1 MTVSPSPR
9 REPWVLLL
17 LAAVQFTHLMDF
29 MIVMPLGPEF
39 MRLFGISAASFGV
52 LVSAYTLA
60 SAGMGLLGGL
70 WLDRFDRKRTLLV
83 LYAGFIGATCLC
95 GLAAG
100 HGGLLAAR
108 TLAAACAGLMSAV
121 IQATVGD
128 LIPAE
133 RRGRAI
139 GTVMAAYGLSAVA
152 GVPVGLGLASQWG
165 WRAPF
170 WAIGALAAAVWGGL
184 AVLLPAVDGHLSREP
199 AARGTPARPEWTPGL
214 ALGWVLTFGVVFAGF
229 LLIPYLSPF
238 MVGNLGLR
246 LSDLSWVYLCGGAA
260 SLVSARG
267 IGRLVDRL
275 GPVRVLGGLL
285 VATTVP
291 FLVFTHLSAASL
303 PVVAGVFVLFMGL
316 TSGRAIPTMALVAS
330 RVPPA
335 LRGRYLAVNM
345 AASDGAS
352 GLGAWMSGLLI
363 TVAPGGA
370 LEGLDSVGWLA
381 VGVTGGAL
389 VTLWLFT
396 RRVPVTGAR
405 AAPA

>member
-1 MTVSPSPR
+1 MTVSPPPR
-9 REPWVLLL
+9 REPWMLLL
-17 LAAVQFTHLMDF
+17 LAAVQFTHMMDF

-70 WLDRFDRKRTLLV
+70 WLDRFDRKRTLLA
-83 LYAGFIGATCLC
+83 LYAGFLVATLMCGAAEGYL
-95 GLAAG
+95 GLI
-100 HGGLLAAR
+100 AAR
-108 TLAAACAGLMSAV
+108 TVAGGCAGLMSAV
-121 IQATVGD
+121 IQAIIGD
-128 LIPAE
+128 LIPVE

-165 WRAPF
+165 WRSPF
-170 WAIGALAAAVWGGL
+170 WAIGVLSAGVWLGL
-184 AVLLPAVDGHLSREP
+184 LVLLPAVDRHLSPDR
-199 AARGTPARPEWTPGL
+199 AARGSSPLAGWTPGL
-214 ALGWVLTFGVVFAGF
+214 ALGWVLTFSVVFSGF

-246 LSDLSWVYLCGGAA
+246 LSDLSWMYLCGGAA

-267 IGRLVDRL
+267 IGRLVDRH
-275 GPVRVLGGLL
+275 GPALVLGALL
-285 VATTVP
+285 VGTMVP
-291 FLVFTHLSAASL
+291 HLVFTHLPVSPL

-345 AASDGAS
+345 AASDAAS
-352 GLGAWMSGLLI
+352 GLAAWASGLLI
-363 TVAPGGA
+363 AVAPDGA
-370 LEGLDSVGWLA
+370 LEGFGFVGWIA
-381 VGVTGGAL
+381 VSVTGCAL
-389 VTLWLFT
+389 FILWMFS
-396 RRVPVTGAR
+396 RRAVAAS

>member
-1 MTVSPSPR
+1 MTVSPPSR

-39 MRLFGISAASFGV
+39 MRLFGISAAGFGV

-70 WLDRFDRKRTLLV
+70 WLDRFDRKRTLLG
-83 LYAGFIGATCLC
+83 LYAGFIVATLLC
-95 GLAAG
+95 GAAEG
-100 HGGLLAAR
+100 HGGLLLAR
-108 TLAAACAGLMSAV
+108 TVAGACAGLMSAV
-121 IQATVGD
+121 LQAIVGD
-128 LIPAE
+128 LIPTE

-152 GVPVGLGLASQWG
+152 GVPLGLGLASQWG

-170 WAIGALAAAVWGGL
+170 WAIGALSVGVWLGL
-184 AVLLPAVDGHLSREP
+184 AVLLPAVDGHLSRGREARE
-199 AARGTPARPEWTPGL
+199 AAPRAAWVPGL
-214 ALGWVLTFGVVFAGF
+214 ALGWALTFGVVFSGF

-246 LSDLSWVYLCGGAA
+246 LTDLSWVYLCGGAA
-260 SLVSARG
+260 SLLSARTL
-267 IGRLVDRL
+267 GRWVDRH
-275 GPVRVLGGLL
+275 GPARVLGTLL
-285 VATTVP
+285 VGTMVP
-291 FLVFTHLSAASL
+291 FLVFTHLPAAPT
-303 PVVAGVFVLFMGL
+303 PVVAGVFMLFMGL
-316 TSGRAIPTMALVAS
+316 TSGRVIPTLALVAS

-352 GLGAWMSGLLI
+352 GLGAWVSGLLI
-363 TVAPGGA
+363 AVTPEGA
-370 LEGLDSVGWLA
+370 LVGFDRVGWLA
-381 VGVTGGAL
+381 VGITGCAL
-389 VTLWLFT
+389 LTLWRFT
-396 RRVPVTGAR
+396 RRAGAPSPVPA
-405 AAPA
+405 